1 MDRIANEIKLVNEQI
16 VEQDKKLEPIQ
27 NDLKKKERHLAEL
40 MAHDT
45 KITGGEKISG
55 ILYLLWIKKNI
66 I

>member
-16 VEQDKKLEPIQ
+16 VEQDKKLELIQ

-40 MAHDT
+40 MAMIQKSLRK
-45 KITGGEKISG
+45 KIFATP
-55 ILYLLWIKKNI
+55 YLLWIKKNI